1 MIAQSAPM
9 LCYAR
14 ALTRGDTQ
22 ADDLVN
28 DALVRAFEHR
38 ATLAPARPFVHGL
51 LSILRNTFVDSWRQ
65 READRDARWLGAP
78 LYLSFIFLRLILTG
92 QRQD

>member
-14 ALTRGDTQ
+14 ALTRGDSQ

-28 DALVRAFEHR
+28 DALVRAYEHR
-38 ATLAPARPFVHGL
+38 ATFGTRATVRTWPSLNPAQHLCRQLAPAR
-51 LSILRNTFVDSWRQ
+51 S
-65 READRDARWLGAP
+65 
-78 LYLSFIFLRLILTG
+78 
-92 QRQD
+92 